1 MREVFA
7 ENEGIMKIIKNGT
20 LVSEEKMLKADLAI
34 QDHKIVRIDSDIL
47 PDHEDEVYD
56 ATGCYVFPG
65 FIDGHTH
72 FDMDTGT
79 AHTADDF
86 ISGTKAAVI
95 GGTTTIVD
103 FATQE
108 KGQSLQEAYDIWMAK
123 AQENSSCNYRFHMAI
138 TDWNDAVKE
147 EMSKMPELGVTSF
160 KMYMAY
166 DNLLSND
173 EEILE
178 CLKKVKEIDGV
189 LGVHCE
195 NGTLINA
202 FTKELIE
209 QGKVTPSAHPAS
221 RPAYVEA
228 EAINRLAY
236 ISSLAKHPVN
246 IVHLSSLAGLN
257 EIRNARKR
265 NQILTVET
273 CPQYLLLDDHY
284 YDLDNFEGAKY
295 VMSPPLRKVED
306 KEALIQAIV
315 DKEID
320 TIATD
325 HCSFHFKKDKEL
337 GKQDFRKIPNG
348 APGVEH
354 RPQLI
359 YTYLV
364 DTGKI
369 DVTRMCELM
378 STNPAKRYGMY
389 PQKGV
394 LEVGS
399 DADIVIFSPNHEDV
413 ITWRKQIQNVDYT
426 PYEGFKVKG
435 QAKTVFVNG
444 ECVVEEGT
452 IVKVNQGTYVFGP
465 RGSKNV
471 SRKN

>member
-1 MREVFA
+1 
-7 ENEGIMKIIKNGT
+7 MKIIKNGT
-20 LVSEEKMLKADLAI
+20 LVSATKTWNADIAI
-34 QDHKIVRIDSDIL
+34 ENDKIVEIAPVIEAKSSDEI
-47 PDHEDEVYD
+47 YD

-86 ISGTKAAVI
+86 ITGTKAAVI
-95 GGTTTIVD
+95 NGTTSIVD

-108 KGQSLQEAYDIWMAK
+108 KGQTLKQAYDVWMEKAK
-123 AQENSSCNYRFHMAI
+123 DKSSCNYRFHMAI
-138 TDWNDAVKE
+138 TDWNERVEE
-147 EMSKMPELGVTSF
+147 EMDTMPELGVTSF

-166 DNLLSND
+166 DALLSND
-173 EEILE
+173 REILE
-178 CLKKVKEIDGV
+178 CLRKIKEIDGV

-202 FTKELIE
+202 LTKEKIE
-209 QGKVTPSAHPAS
+209 AGEFTPSAHPAS
-221 RPAYVEA
+221 RPDYVEA

-236 ISSLAKHPVN
+236 ISSLAGHPVN
-246 IVHLSSLAGLN
+246 VVHLSSQAGLN

-265 NQILTVET
+265 GQEITVET

-284 YDLDNFEGAKY
+284 YDLENFEGAKY

-306 KEALIQAIV
+306 NKALIQAIV
-315 DKEID
+315 DGEID

-325 HCSFHFKKDKEL
+325 HCSFSFKDKEL
-337 GKQDFRKIPNG
+337 GRNDFRKIPNG
-348 APGVEH
+348 GPGVEH

-364 DTGKI
+364 DAGLI
-369 DVTRMCELM
+369 DVKRMCELI

-389 PQKGV
+389 PEKGV

-399 DADIVIFSPNHEDV
+399 DADIVIFSPNYEGE
-413 ITWRKQIQNVDYT
+413 ITWKNQLQNVDYT

-435 QAKTVFVNG
+435 QARTVFVNG
-444 ECVVEEGT
+444 ECVVDNAA
-452 IVKVNQGTYVFGP
+452 IVKERQGRYVLGP
-465 RGSKNV
+465 RGAK
-471 SRKN
+471 

>member
-1 MREVFA
+1 
-7 ENEGIMKIIKNGT
+7 MKIIKNGT
-20 LVSEEKMLKADLAI
+20 LVSPTKTWNADIAI
-34 QDHKIVRIDSDIL
+34 VDNKIKEIAPTITATSN
-47 PDHEDEVYD
+47 DEIYD
-56 ATGCYVFPG
+56 ATGCFVFPG

-86 ISGTKAAVI
+86 VSGTKAAVI

-108 KGQSLQEAYDIWMAK
+108 KGQTLKEAYNVWMEKAK
-123 AQENSSCNYRFHMAI
+123 DKSSCNYRFHMAI
-138 TDWNDAVKE
+138 TDWNNNVKE
-147 EMSKMPELGVTSF
+147 EMAVMPDLGVTSF

-166 DNLLSND
+166 DNLISND
-173 EEILE
+173 AEILD
-178 CLKKVKEIDGV
+178 CLRKVKEIDGV

-202 FTKELIE
+202 LTKEKIAAGE
-209 QGKVTPSAHPAS
+209 VSPNAHPTS

-236 ISSLAKHPVN
+236 ISSLADHPVN

-284 YDLDNFEGAKY
+284 YDLENFEGAKY
-295 VMSPPLRKVED
+295 VMSPPLRKESD
-306 KEALIQAIV
+306 KKALIQAII

-325 HCSFHFKKDKEL
+325 HCSFNFKKDKEL
-337 GKQDFRKIPNG
+337 GKLDFRKIPNG

-364 DTGKI
+364 ETGYI
-369 DVTRMCELM
+369 DVLRMCELI

-399 DADIVIFSPNHEDV
+399 DADIVIFSPDYKDV
-413 ITWRKQIQNVDYT
+413 ITWTKQSQNVDYT

-444 ECVVEEGT
+444 ECVVNNAVF
-452 IVKVNQGTYVFGP
+452 VKERQGEYVLGP
-465 RGSKNV
+465 RGAKEHVSYYSKWN
-471 SRKN
+471 

>member
-1 MREVFA
+1 
-7 ENEGIMKIIKNGT
+7 MKIIKNGT
-20 LVSEEKMLKADLAI
+20 LVSPSQTWKADIAI
-34 QDHKIVRIDSDIL
+34 EGDKITQIAPSIEVAAG
-47 PDHEDEVYD
+47 DEVYD

-86 ISGTKAAVI
+86 ITGTKAAVI

-108 KGQSLQEAYDIWMAK
+108 KKQTLREAYDVWMEKAK
-123 AQENSSCNYRFHMAI
+123 DKSSCNYRFHMAI
-138 TDWNDAVKE
+138 TDWNDQVKK
-147 EMSKMPELGVTSF
+147 EMETMPGLGVTSF

-166 DNLLSND
+166 DNLISND
-173 EEILE
+173 EEILD
-178 CLKKVKEIDGV
+178 CLKKIKELNGV

-202 FTKELIE
+202 LTKEKFE
-209 QGKVTPSAHPAS
+209 AGQVTPSAHPAS
-221 RPAYVEA
+221 RPDFVEA
-228 EAINRLAY
+228 EAINRLVY
-236 ISSLAKHPVN
+236 ISSLADHPVN

-265 NQILTVET
+265 NQTLTVET

-284 YDLDNFEGAKY
+284 YDLDHFEGAKY
-295 VMSPPLRKVED
+295 VMSPPLRKEED
-306 KEALIQAIV
+306 KKALIQAIV
-315 DKEID
+315 DGEID

-325 HCSFHFKKDKEL
+325 HCSFNFRKDKEL
-337 GKQDFRKIPNG
+337 GKDDFRKIPNG

-354 RPQLI
+354 RPQLV

-364 DTGKI
+364 DAGHV
-369 DVTRMCELM
+369 DVSRMCELL

-389 PQKGV
+389 PQKGI

-399 DADIVIFSPNHEDV
+399 DADLVIFSPDYEGE
-413 ITWRKQIQNVDYT
+413 ITWKNQLQNVDYT
-426 PYEGFKVKG
+426 PYEGFQVKG
-435 QAKTVFVNG
+435 KAQTVFVNG
-444 ECVVEEGT
+444 ECVVKDSI
-452 IVKVNQGTYVFGP
+452 IVKERQGRYVLGP
-465 RGSKNV
+465 RGEK
-471 SRKN
+471 

>member
-1 MREVFA
+1 MR
-7 ENEGIMKIIKNGT
+7 
-20 LVSEEKMLKADLAI
+20 KADIAI
-34 QDHKIVRIDSDIL
+34 YNNKISEISENISPKD
-47 PDHEDEVYD
+47 EDEVYD
-56 ATGCYVFPG
+56 ASGCFVFPG

-86 ISGTKAAVI
+86 VSGTKAAVI

-108 KGQSLQEAYDIWMAK
+108 KGQSLKEAYDIWMKKAK
-123 AQENSSCNYRFHMAI
+123 DKSSCNYRFHMAI
-138 TDWNDAVKE
+138 TDWNDRVKE
-147 EMSKMPELGVTSF
+147 EISKMPELGVTSF

-166 DNLLSND
+166 DNLISND
-173 EEILE
+173 AEILA
-178 CLKKVKEIDGV
+178 CLQKIKEIDGV

-195 NGTLINA
+195 NGTLINEL
-202 FTKELIE
+202 TKEKIAAGE
-209 QGKVTPSAHPAS
+209 TSPSAHPAS
-221 RPAYVEA
+221 RPDYVEA

-236 ISSLAKHPVN
+236 ISTLAGHPVN

-265 NQILTVET
+265 NQTITVET

-284 YDLDNFEGAKY
+284 YDLNHFEGAKY
-295 VMSPPLRKVED
+295 VISPPLRKVED
-306 KEALIQAIV
+306 NKALIQAIV
-315 DKEID
+315 DREID

-325 HCSFHFKKDKEL
+325 HCSFNFKKDKEL
-337 GKQDFRKIPNG
+337 GKEDFRKIPNG

-364 DTGKI
+364 EEGYI
-369 DVTRMCELM
+369 DVMRMCELM
-378 STNPAKRYGMY
+378 ATNPAKRYGMY
-389 PQKGV
+389 PDKGI

-399 DADIVIFSPNHEDV
+399 DADIVIFSPDYEGV
-413 ITWRKQIQNVDYT
+413 ITWSKQIQNVDYT
-426 PYEGFKVKG
+426 PYEGFKIKG

-444 ECVVEEGT
+444 ECVVQDGT
-452 IVKVNQGTYVFGP
+452 IVKENQGTYVLGP
-465 RGSKNV
+465 R
-471 SRKN
+471 

>member
-1 MREVFA
+1 
-7 ENEGIMKIIKNGT
+7 MKIIKNGI
-20 LVSEEKMLKADLAI
+20 LVSSTKTWHADIAI
-34 QDHKIVRIDSDIL
+34 ENDKIALIAPEIKVNAS
-47 PDHEDEVYD
+47 DEVYD

-72 FDMDTGT
+72 FDMDAGA

-86 ISGTKAAVI
+86 VSGTKAAVI
-95 GGTTTIVD
+95 NGTTTIVD

-108 KGQSLQEAYDIWMAK
+108 KGQTLKEAYDVWMKKAK
-123 AQENSSCNYRFHMAI
+123 DKSSCNYRFHMAI
-138 TDWNDAVKE
+138 TDWNDKVKE
-147 EMSKMPELGVTSF
+147 EMNTMPELGITSF

-166 DNLLSND
+166 DNLISND

-178 CLKKVKEIDGV
+178 CLRKIKEIDGV

-202 FTKELIE
+202 LTKEKIE
-209 QGKVTPSAHPAS
+209 AGETAPNAHPAS
-221 RPAYVEA
+221 RPDYVEA

-236 ISSLAKHPVN
+236 ISSLAGHPVN
-246 IVHLSSLAGLN
+246 VVHLSSLAGLN
-257 EIRNARKR
+257 EVRNARKR
-265 NQILTVET
+265 GQEITVET

-284 YDLDNFEGAKY
+284 YDLENFEGAKY
-295 VMSPPLRKVED
+295 VMSPPLRKVTD
-306 KEALIQAIV
+306 NKALIKAIV
-315 DKEID
+315 DGEID

-325 HCSFHFKKDKEL
+325 HCSFNFKNDKEL
-337 GKQDFRKIPNG
+337 GRNDFRKIPNG
-348 APGVEH
+348 GPGVEH

-364 DTGKI
+364 DAGHI
-369 DVTRMCELM
+369 DVSRMCQLI
-378 STNPAKRYGMY
+378 STNPAKRFGMY

-399 DADIVIFSPNHEDV
+399 DADIVIFTPNYEGE
-413 ITWRKQIQNVDYT
+413 ITWENQLQNVDYT

-444 ECVVEEGT
+444 KCVVDNAV
-452 IVKVNQGTYVFGP
+452 IVKERQGTYVFGP
-465 RGSKNV
+465 RGVK
-471 SRKN
+471 

>member
-1 MREVFA
+1 
-7 ENEGIMKIIKNGT
+7 MKIIKNGT
-20 LVSEEKMLKADLAI
+20 LISSEKMRKADIAI
-34 QDHKIVRIDSDIL
+34 HNNKITEISENII
-47 PDHEDEVYD
+47 PTEEDEVYD
-56 ATGCYVFPG
+56 ASGSYVFPG

-86 ISGTKAAVI
+86 VSGTKAAVI

-108 KGQSLQEAYDIWMAK
+108 KGQSLKDAYDIWMKKAK
-123 AQENSSCNYRFHMAI
+123 DKSSCNYRFHMAI
-138 TDWNDAVKE
+138 TDWNDKVKE
-147 EMSKMPELGVTSF
+147 EMDQMPQLGVTSF

-166 DNLLSND
+166 DNLISND
-173 EEILE
+173 AEILA

-195 NGTLINA
+195 NGTLINEL
-202 FTKELIE
+202 TKEKIAAGE
-209 QGKVTPSAHPAS
+209 TTPSAHPKS
-221 RPAYVEA
+221 RPDYVEA

-236 ISSLAKHPVN
+236 ISTLADHPVN

-257 EIRNARKR
+257 EIRNVRKR
-265 NQILTVET
+265 NQTITVET

-284 YDLDNFEGAKY
+284 YDLENFEGGKY

-306 KEALIQAIV
+306 NKALIEAIV
-315 DKEID
+315 DGEID

-325 HCSFHFKKDKEL
+325 HCSFNFKKDKEL
-337 GKQDFRKIPNG
+337 GKDDFRKIPNG

-364 DTGKI
+364 EEGRI
-369 DVTRMCELM
+369 DVMRMCELLA
-378 STNPAKRYGMY
+378 TNPAKRYGMY
-389 PQKGV
+389 PDKGT

-399 DADIVIFSPNHEDV
+399 DADIVVFSPEYEDV
-413 ITWRKQIQNVDYT
+413 ITWAKQTQNVDYT

-444 ECVVEEGT
+444 ECVVKDGT
-452 IVKVNQGTYVFGP
+452 IIKENQGTYVFGP
-465 RGSKNV
+465 R
-471 SRKN
+471 RKCE

>member
-1 MREVFA
+1 
-7 ENEGIMKIIKNGT
+7 MKIIKNGI
-20 LVSEEKMLKADLAI
+20 LVSPTMTWNADIAI
-34 QDHKIVRIDSDIL
+34 ENNKIKQIASQIAAT
-47 PDHEDEVYD
+47 PDDEVYD
-56 ATGCYVFPG
+56 ASGCYVFPG

-108 KGQSLQEAYDIWMAK
+108 KNQTLKAAYDAWMKKAK
-123 AQENSSCNYRFHMAI
+123 DKSSCNYRFHMAI
-138 TDWNDAVKE
+138 TDWNENVKE
-147 EMSKMPELGVTSF
+147 EMSLMPELGVTSF

-173 EEILE
+173 GEILE

-195 NGTLINA
+195 NGALINA
-202 FTKELIE
+202 LTKEKIAE
-209 QGKVTPSAHPAS
+209 GEFSPSAHPKS
-221 RPAYVEA
+221 RPDYVEA

-236 ISSLAKHPVN
+236 ISSIADHPVN

-257 EIRNARKR
+257 EIKNVRRRK
-265 NQILTVET
+265 QAITVET

-295 VMSPPLRKVED
+295 VMSPPLRKKND
-306 KEALIQAIV
+306 NKALIQAIV

-325 HCSFHFKKDKEL
+325 HCSFNFKTDKEL
-337 GKQDFRKIPNG
+337 GLQDFRKIPNG

-364 DTGKI
+364 DAGYI
-369 DVTRMCELM
+369 DISRMCELI
-378 STNPAKRYGMY
+378 STNPAIRYGMY
-389 PQKGV
+389 PEKGI

-399 DADIVIFSPNHEDV
+399 DADIVIFKPNYEGV
-413 ITWRKQIQNVDYT
+413 ITSSKQLQNVDYT
-426 PYEGFKVKG
+426 PYEGFQVKG
-435 QAKTVFVNG
+435 QATTVFVNG
-444 ECVVEEGT
+444 ECVVSNAS
-452 IVKVNQGTYVFGP
+452 IVKEGQGTYVFGP
-465 RGSKNV
+465 R
-471 SRKN
+471 RRI

>member
-1 MREVFA
+1 
-7 ENEGIMKIIKNGT
+7 MKIIKNGT
-20 LVSEEKMLKADLAI
+20 LVSATKTWNADIAI
-34 QDHKIVRIDSDIL
+34 ENDKIVEIAPVIEAKSSDEI
-47 PDHEDEVYD
+47 YD

-86 ISGTKAAVI
+86 VSGTKAAVI
-95 GGTTTIVD
+95 NGTTSIVD

-108 KGQSLQEAYDIWMAK
+108 KGQTLKQAYDVWMEKAK
-123 AQENSSCNYRFHMAI
+123 DQSSCNYRFHMAI
-138 TDWNDAVKE
+138 TDWNERVEE
-147 EMSKMPELGVTSF
+147 EMDTMPELGVTSF

-166 DNLLSND
+166 DALLSND
-173 EEILE
+173 REILE
-178 CLKKVKEIDGV
+178 CLRKIKEIDGV

-202 FTKELIE
+202 LTKEKIE
-209 QGKVTPSAHPAS
+209 AGEFTPSAHPAS
-221 RPAYVEA
+221 RPDYVEA

-236 ISSLAKHPVN
+236 ISSLAGHPVN
-246 IVHLSSLAGLN
+246 VVHLSSQAGLN

-265 NQILTVET
+265 GQEITVET

-306 KEALIQAIV
+306 NKALIQAIV
-315 DKEID
+315 DGEID

-325 HCSFHFKKDKEL
+325 HCSFSFKDKEL
-337 GKQDFRKIPNG
+337 GRNDFRKIPNG
-348 APGVEH
+348 GPGVEH

-364 DTGKI
+364 DAGLI
-369 DVTRMCELM
+369 DVKRMCELI

-389 PQKGV
+389 PEKGV

-399 DADIVIFSPNHEDV
+399 DADIVIFSPNYEGE
-413 ITWRKQIQNVDYT
+413 ITWKNQLQNVDYT

-435 QAKTVFVNG
+435 LAKTVFVNG
-444 ECVVEEGT
+444 ECVVDNAA
-452 IVKVNQGTYVFGP
+452 IVKERQGRYVLGP
-465 RGSKNV
+465 RGAK
-471 SRKN
+471 

>member
-1 MREVFA
+1 
-7 ENEGIMKIIKNGT
+7 MKIIKNGT
-20 LVSEEKMLKADLAI
+20 LVSATKTWNADIAI
-34 QDHKIVRIDSDIL
+34 ENDKIVEIAPVIEAKSSDEI
-47 PDHEDEVYD
+47 YD

-86 ISGTKAAVI
+86 ITGTKAAVI
-95 GGTTTIVD
+95 NGTTNIVD

-108 KGQSLQEAYDIWMAK
+108 KGQTLKQAYDVWMEKAK
-123 AQENSSCNYRFHMAI
+123 DKSSCNYRFHMAI
-138 TDWNDAVKE
+138 TDWNERVEE
-147 EMSKMPELGVTSF
+147 EMDTMPELGVTSF

-166 DNLLSND
+166 DALLSND
-173 EEILE
+173 REILE
-178 CLKKVKEIDGV
+178 CLRKIKEIDGV

-202 FTKELIE
+202 LTKEKIE
-209 QGKVTPSAHPAS
+209 AGEFTPSAHPAS
-221 RPAYVEA
+221 RPDYVEA

-236 ISSLAKHPVN
+236 ISSLAGHPVN
-246 IVHLSSLAGLN
+246 VVHLSSQAGLN

-265 NQILTVET
+265 GQEITVET

-284 YDLDNFEGAKY
+284 YDLENFEGAKY

-306 KEALIQAIV
+306 NKALIQAIV
-315 DKEID
+315 DGEID

-325 HCSFHFKKDKEL
+325 HCSFSFKDKEL
-337 GKQDFRKIPNG
+337 GRNDFRKIPNG
-348 APGVEH
+348 GPGVEH

-364 DTGKI
+364 DAGLI
-369 DVTRMCELM
+369 DVKRMCELI

-389 PQKGV
+389 PEKGV

-399 DADIVIFSPNHEDV
+399 DADIVIFSPNYEGE
-413 ITWRKQIQNVDYT
+413 ITWKNQLQNVDYT

-435 QAKTVFVNG
+435 QARTVFVNG
-444 ECVVEEGT
+444 ECVVDNAA
-452 IVKVNQGTYVFGP
+452 IVKERQGRYVLGP
-465 RGSKNV
+465 RGAK
-471 SRKN
+471 

>member
-1 MREVFA
+1 M
-7 ENEGIMKIIKNGT
+7 
-20 LVSEEKMLKADLAI
+20 VSPTKTWKADIAI
-34 QDHKIVRIDSDIL
+34 QDNIIQHIASDITITE
-47 PDHEDEVYD
+47 DDEVYD

-86 ISGTKAAVI
+86 VSGTKAAVI
-95 GGTTTIVD
+95 SGTTTIVD

-108 KGQSLQEAYDIWMAK
+108 KGQTLKEAYDTWMQKAK
-123 AQENSSCNYRFHMAI
+123 DKSSCNYRFHMAI
-138 TDWNDAVKE
+138 TDWNESVKE
-147 EMSKMPELGVTSF
+147 EINQMPKLGVTSF

-173 EEILE
+173 DEILE
-178 CLKKVKEIDGV
+178 CLKKIKEIDGV

-202 FTKELIE
+202 LTKEKIE
-209 QGKVTPSAHPAS
+209 AGEFLPNAHPKS
-221 RPAYVEA
+221 RPDYVEA

-236 ISSLAKHPVN
+236 ISLLAEHPVN
-246 IVHLSSLAGLN
+246 IVHLSSLAGLK
-257 EIRNARKR
+257 EIRNARSR
-265 NQILTVET
+265 NQNLTVET

-295 VMSPPLRKVED
+295 VMSPPLRKEKD
-306 KEALIQAIV
+306 RKALIQAIV
-315 DKEID
+315 DREID

-325 HCSFHFKKDKEL
+325 HCSFNFKRDKEL
-337 GKQDFRKIPNG
+337 GRQDFRKIPNG

-364 DTGKI
+364 DAGYI
-369 DVTRMCELM
+369 DVSRMCELI

-389 PQKGV
+389 PQKGI

-399 DADIVIFSPNHEDV
+399 DADIVIFSPDYETN
-413 ITWRKQIQNVDYT
+413 ITWERQLQNVDYT
-426 PYEGFKVKG
+426 PYEGFHIKG
-435 QAKTVFVNG
+435 KAKTVFVNG
-444 ECVVEEGT
+444 ECVVSNAS
-452 IVKVNQGTYVFGP
+452 IVKERQGTYVFGT
-465 RGSKNV
+465 R
-471 SRKN
+471 RK